1 MIYFILFFPQTSVL
15 HEQVDLVLI
24 SCNQRTLTMTIIVM
38 NRNLYFL
45 GDFIIILLVDLQKK
59 QPSRM
64 TL

>member
-45 GDFIIILLVDLQKK
+45 GDFIIILLVDLEKNNLQG
-59 QPSRM
+59 
-64 TL
+64 